1 MSFEIPDE
9 LKQSPVIERV
19 LTRDRFAQL
28 LGIKV
33 EELRPGYARASLA
46 VDERLFNGVDIVQG
60 GAVFTLADYAFAL
73 ASNTHENVAVGVE
86 SNISFMK
93 PTRTGTLFAEAE
105 EISRSKSLGS
115 YVVRITNDKGDLTA
129 LFYGR
134 AFFRADEK
142 TKRTND

>member
-9 LKQSPVIERV
+9 LKRSPVLQRV

-28 LGIKV
+28 LGIRI
-33 EELRPGYARASLA
+33 EELRVGYARASMII
-46 VDERLFNGVDIVQG
+46 DERMLNGVDIVQG

-73 ASNTHENVAVGVE
+73 AGNTHENVAVGIE

-93 PTRTGTLFAEAE
+93 PTRGGMLFAEAE

-115 YVVRITNDKGDLTA
+115 YVVRITDENGELKA
-129 LFYGR
+129 MFHGR
-134 AFFRADEK
+134 AFFRSA
-142 TKRTND
+142 